1 MEQETTSYN
10 ISNLNNKKS
19 IDDFLTVVV
28 LGRGSYAKVVLVKEK
43 DTKQIFAMKILKK
56 KHIEKRKQEEHV
68 RIKKKRR
75 I

>member
-1 MEQETTSYN
+1 MSSFN
-10 ISNLNNKKS
+10 SKKS

-56 KHIEKRKQEEHV
+56 KQIEKRK
-68 RIKKKRR
+68 
-75 I
+75 